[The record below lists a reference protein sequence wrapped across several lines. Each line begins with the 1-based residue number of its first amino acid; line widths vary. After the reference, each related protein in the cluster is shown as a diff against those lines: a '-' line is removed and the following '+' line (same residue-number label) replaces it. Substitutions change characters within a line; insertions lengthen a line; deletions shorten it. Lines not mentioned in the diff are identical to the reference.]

1 MILFLSTT
9 INKVDKKGR
18 VSVPAAFRAS
28 LKNESGIVVFPAL
41 QHPALEACSL
51 KHLDILSRALEGLHL
66 SPEIYE
72 LVETT
77 VFGGAHQLPID
88 GDGRV
93 VLPESMIAA
102 AQIESEAAFVGRRRT
117 FQIWNPQTYAAF
129 EARAR
134 ETARTQKISLNRII
148 AEASALLKI
157 EAA

>member
-28 LKNESGIVVFPAL
+28 LKNESDIVVFPAL

-51 KHLDILSRALEGLHL
+51 QHLDILSRALEALHL
-66 SPEIYE
+66 SPETYDLI
-72 LVETT
+72 ETT
-77 VFGGAHQLPID
+77 IFGGAHQLPID
-88 GDGRV
+88 NDGRV
-93 VLPESMIAA
+93 ILPESLISA
-102 AQIESEAAFVGRRRT
+102 AQIEGEAAFVGRRRT
-117 FQIWNPQTYAAF
+117 FQIWNPQSYSAF
-129 EARAR
+129 EAKSR
-134 ETARTQKISLNRII
+134 EMARTQKISLNRII

>member
-28 LKNESGIVVFPAL
+28 LKNESDIVVFPAL

-51 KHLDILSRALEGLHL
+51 KHLNILSRALEGLHL
-66 SPEIYE
+66 SPETYE
-72 LVETT
+72 LIETA

-93 VLPESMIAA
+93 VLPESLITAA
-102 AQIESEAAFVGRRRT
+102 EISGEAAFVGRRRT
-117 FQIWNPQTYAAF
+117 FQIWNPQNYATF
-129 EARAR
+129 ESKARDAARA
-134 ETARTQKISLNRII
+134 QKISLNRII
-148 AEASALLKI
+148 AEASALLNI